1 MPGSSSRRSTG
12 RFGSTTLPG
21 SNRPSTIG
29 LYQYLQNRL
38 QRNKE
43 RRVTHSGGDQYRQ
56 VLVLYLERPLRD
68 HAHLRDLRGA
78 LLIQRL
84 EGSRPHG
91 RLCTLNRSERVQ
103 GDQVPAEL
111 GRMCGFD
118 VAMDR

>member
-1 MPGSSSRRSTG
+1 VLTLYPEERKSPEKQPEIGCNQPKG
-12 RFGSTTLPG
+12 RG
-21 SNRPSTIG
+21 
-29 LYQYLQNRL
+29 LQNDREP
-38 QRNKE
+38 NE
-43 RRVTHSGGDQYRQ
+43 FTFSPDHSPE

-68 HAHLRDLRGA
+68 RAHLRDLRGA

-91 RLCTLNRSERVQ
+91 RLCTLNPSERVQ

-118 VAMDR
+118 VAMDG